1 MRLRRPFKNSKAKV
15 QVSSF
20 RIKRLNFT
28 ETTTIH
34 LAPALSRP
42 QASRHLR
49 LGRATA
55 RVMADRHKEGIRHP
69 LVLET
74 WAGRRSGRTTAASFK
89 LKCHRRWR
97 RKMPHLGQRNQQ
109 SFVLGRS
116 GRWGEQLT
124 NSSVPIYLTT
134 LFQGQTTSLRFC
146 FNC

>member
-1 MRLRRPFKNSKAKV
+1 MLRRPFKNSKAEV

-20 RIKRLNFT
+20 RIKRFNFT
-28 ETTTIH
+28 EITTIH
-34 LAPALSRP
+34 LGPALSRP

-49 LGRATA
+49 LGRATG
-55 RVMADRHKEGIRHP
+55 RVMADRHKEGRRHP
-69 LVLET
+69 LPLET
-74 WAGRRSGRTTAASFK
+74 WARRRSGRTTAASFK
-89 LKCHRRWR
+89 LKCHRRWS
-97 RKMPHLGQRNQQ
+97 RKMSHLGQRYQQ

-124 NSSVPIYLTT
+124 NSSVPIYFTT